1 VHRRDPLSGVEQVAF
16 AEEVSSVVRHSA
28 RNKLAAARNAGTY
41 IQRRLSKTEE
51 WRQEA
56 RIQQFYDLM
65 VKELDGVGEL
75 LDPRE
80 SMDHFFTR
88 RIERVAADGC
98 IRQAVDTAR
107 ADDPSRDVVRADAR
121 EGHVSADARELS
133 LGIRCLVENAIEA
146 GAGVVEVSGELAE
159 DRYVIEV
166 SDDGSGIPESSRELA
181 LTPFFTTKADHAGLG
196 LGVARRIARR
206 YGGELS
212 LGTSRLGGLS
222 AILKLPAS
230 HEGGT

>member
-1 VHRRDPLSGVEQVAF
+1 MNRRDPLSGVEQVAF

-56 RIQQFYDLM
+56 RIQTFYELM

-80 SMDHFFTR
+80 SLDHFFTR

-98 IRQAVDTAR
+98 IRQAIDATRV
-107 ADDPSRDVVRADAR
+107 DDPSRDLVRTDAG
-121 EGHVSADARELS
+121 EGHVSADARELA
-133 LGIRCLVENAIEA
+133 LAIRCLVENALEA
-146 GAGVVEVSGELAE
+146 GGRVVEVSGTLAQ
-159 DRYVIEV
+159 DRYGIEV
-166 SDDGSGIPESSRELA
+166 SDDGPGIPESSRELA

-222 AILKLPAS
+222 AVLKLPAS
-230 HEGGT
+230 TGEGP